1 MKRLWIVLLV
11 IVAVVPLAAC
21 GGEGEEAADGP
32 EPATITPLEGSDLN
46 RIVLTAAAAKRLAIK
61 TDAVRTGDGEQTVI
75 PYSAVVYDPDGTT
88 WTYTSPKPLTFVRH
102 SIAVDHIDGALAVLS
117 SGPPSGTKIVTVGV
131 AELFGA
137 ENGIG
142 GSGH

>member
-21 GGEGEEAADGP
+21 GGEGEEAAAGQ
-32 EPATITPLEGSDLN
+32 EPATIEPLKGTELN

-61 TDAVRTGDGEQTVI
+61 TAAVRTGDGEQKVI
-75 PYSAVVYDPDGTT
+75 PYAAVVYDPDGKT

-102 SIAVDHIDGALAVLS
+102 AIAVDRIEGQRAILS
-117 SGPPSGTKIVTVGV
+117 SGPPSGTMIVTVGV